1 MKKAKLIRSVS
12 VTLGASVLSLGLLA
26 GCTEQDVSKTDA
38 SPEVKEKMTE
48 EVSAEPTEKE
58 VAEVEAEESAEE
70 TAKVAPVKIGDT
82 LNVDGLAITLTDI
95 GVYKGE
101 INQYEPLTQ
110 DHAVRVGVIV
120 ENTAKE
126 SKFIDALEFTLYD
139 ADGFELTHAL
149 ASDET
154 GVSAVL
160 PGGKKVK
167 GSLFFDVPKQDGTWE
182 VHYENMT
189 SANGDPAIWQMGA
202 K

>member
-38 SPEVKEKMTE
+38 SPEVKEKMSE
-48 EVSAEPTEKE
+48 EAVSTEPTEKE
-58 VAEVEAEESAEE
+58 VVEEPAEE

-101 INQYEPLTQ
+101 INQYDPLTQ

-149 ASDET
+149 ASEET

-189 SANGDPAIWQMGA
+189 SANGDPAIWQMEA

>member
-1 MKKAKLIRSVS
+1 MKKAKLIKAVS
-12 VTLGASVLSLGLLA
+12 VTLGASLLSLGLLA
-26 GCTEQDVSKTDA
+26 GCTEQEVSKTDA
-38 SPEVKEKMTE
+38 SPEVKEKMSE
-48 EVSAEPTEKE
+48 EVSTEPTPAVEKD
-58 VAEVEAEESAEE
+58 EAEAKATAE
-70 TAKVAPVKIGDT
+70 VAPVEIGDT
-82 LNVDGLAITLTDI
+82 LNVGGLAITLTNI
-95 GVYKGE
+95 EVYKGE
-101 INQYEPLTQ
+101 INQYDPLTQ

-120 ENTAKE
+120 ENTTKE
-126 SKFIDALEFTLYD
+126 SLFIDALEFTLYD

-182 VHYENMT
+182 IHYENMT
-189 SANGDPAIWQMGA
+189 SVNGDPAIWQVEA